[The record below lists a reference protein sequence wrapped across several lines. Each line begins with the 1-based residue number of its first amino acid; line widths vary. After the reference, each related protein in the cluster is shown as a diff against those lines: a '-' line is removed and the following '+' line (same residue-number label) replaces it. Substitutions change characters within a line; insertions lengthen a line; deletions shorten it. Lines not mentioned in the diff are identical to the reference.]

1 MGTLNGL
8 PVYKHTIDEFDTVT
22 GVEFI
27 SLVDYPA
34 IEVNWVAMSENA
46 KRYNFNADKQIVTGP
61 VMIPDLPIYRAD
73 DKIGEYYVTFDAS
86 EIEKIARKFMRE
98 QRTLGINYQH
108 QDNSQVD
115 SAVII
120 EYWFITDKENDK
132 SNGLGFNLPIG
143 TWMATTYMADKSFW
157 EKEVKSGNVRGYS
170 IEGFLNMEM
179 AKIQNKNNAQMTKV
193 KMEAEIKTVDGATL
207 YTPADSF
214 IEGSEV
220 FMVDGD
226 GNQVPAA
233 DADYVLDN
241 GVTVTVVAGKITVV
255 AEAPVAEAEV
265 KVEQAEVAKF
275 ELTPEDMQAIMD
287 ALAPAM
293 KEMADRIAA
302 LEATITELKGSNE
315 DMKTAMSSMPGA
327 KSATEKSDKPVATAG
342 KTKMSLEDRVNSINA
357 IKALKK

>member
-8 PVYKHTIDEFDTVT
+8 PVYKHTIDEFDSVT

-73 DKIGEYYVTFDAS
+73 DKIGEYYVMFDAS

-115 SAVII
+115 SAVIT
-120 EYWFITDKENDK
+120 EYWFITDKANDK
-132 SNGLGFNLPIG
+132 SNGLGFNLPVG
-143 TWMATTYMADKSFW
+143 TWMATTYIADTGFW
-157 EKEVKSGNVRGYS
+157 QKEVKSGNVRGYS

-179 AKIQNKNNAQMTKV
+179 AKIQNKNNIKMDKV
-193 KMEAEIKTVDGATL
+193 KMEAEIKTVDGQIL

-214 IEGSEV
+214 AEGAEV

-233 DADYVLDN
+233 DADYVLEN
-241 GVTVTVVAGKITVV
+241 GVTLTIVAGKITVV
-255 AEAPVAEAEV
+255 AEAPVAQVEAP
-265 KVEQAEVAKF
+265 KVEQAEVVKYA
-275 ELTPEDMQAIMD
+275 LTPEDMQSIMD

-293 KEMADRIAA
+293 KEMTDKIAA
-302 LEATITELKGSNE
+302 LEVTVAELTAANA
-315 DMKTAMSSMPGA
+315 DMKTAMSSMPGS
-327 KSATEKSDKPVATAG
+327 KSLTVKDDKNVPAV
-342 KTKMSLEDRVNSINA
+342 KKNSLEHKMEVVARFA
-357 IKALKK
+357 KYRK